1 MKKIIENTIFII
13 IYLIIMIMVIFNK
26 LSFLDT
32 YIYKIIY
39 GLRNAFWDFIF
50 INITKMGNITIILI
64 IVIALL
70 LKINRKNQ
78 EILSLTVILT
88 VLSNQ
93 LIKLIVKRPR
103 PNHIRLIRQAGYSFP
118 SGHSMI
124 SIAVYGFL
132 LYYIQKKYKKKYSKV
147 IISTI
152 LVLLIIMIGISR
164 VYVGVHYPSDIVG
177 GYFLSIYILK
187 MVIYFSRKNK
197 GSLIKKVR

>member
-93 LIKLIVKRPR
+93 LIKLIVKRPS

-187 MVIYFSRKNK
+187 MVIYFSQKNK